1 MGLPEL
7 INNPVSQVFRRAYI
21 KRRSATTGL
30 LESTWQEITPYI
42 IRWGNINISLDDVR
56 LNRFNMAGA
65 NLIVDNKDGKFND
78 ENNFNSLWYGY
89 LTRYGSLLKIEAGYQ
104 TLPNAEGWGFPW
116 GFAWGATTEFPT
128 DPTQGIFIL
137 DQEIPISSDNRVQ
150 VAASS
155 LKSIFDGV
163 KANEIGGLGPTQT
176 ASELITKIRDHT
188 DGSGSY
194 VFRQYISAA
203 SWLIQTTTNYY
214 NIATTTALDNEGTVW
229 DFMVKT
235 AEAEGFVVY
244 INRFGQLVFGD
255 RTPNTSVSQFS
266 FYGQG
271 FPRQNIISVQ
281 SYREALNK
289 VYNSIRLK
297 YLAADTNTSYVT
309 VGTTT
314 VITPANVQW
323 KYGARIYELEN
334 TWIANTA
341 TAQTIADGLFTEF
354 SSVKGE
360 VDLTAKFHPELDPLD
375 RVDVSHYSYSLANK
389 TLWSA
394 FNWGDAKWSKEG
406 ENFDWESKEF
416 KVLSKN
422 INLDDFSETFKL
434 REV

>member
-1 MGLPEL
+1 MGLTEL
-7 INNPVSQVFRRAYI
+7 INNPVSRVFRRAYI
-21 KRRSATTGL
+21 KRRSASTGL
-30 LESTWQEITPYI
+30 LETDWQEITPYV
-42 IRWGNINISLDDVR
+42 IRWGNIQTGLDDVR
-56 LNRFNMAGA
+56 LNRFNLSGA
-65 NLIVDNKDGKFND
+65 NLVGDNKDGVLND

-137 DQEIPISSDNRVQ
+137 DQEIPISSTNQVQ
-150 VAASS
+150 VQASS

-163 KANEIGGLGPTQT
+163 KANEVSGLGPTQT
-176 ASELITKIRDHT
+176 ASELIETIRDHT

-214 NIATTTALDNEGTVW
+214 NIATSTALDNEGTIW
-229 DFMVKT
+229 DFMVKM
-235 AEAEGFVVY
+235 AEAEGYVVF

-255 RTPNTSVSQFS
+255 RTPNTTASQFS

-271 FPRQNIISVQ
+271 FARPNVISVQ

-297 YLAADTNTSYVT
+297 YKPEDTTTSYIT
-309 VGTTT
+309 AGTTT
-314 VITPANVQW
+314 VITPSNVQW
-323 KYGARIYELEN
+323 KYGARVYSLEN
-334 TWIANTA
+334 TWIVNTA
-341 TAQTIADGLFTEF
+341 TAQTIANGLFTEF
-354 SSVKGE
+354 SPVKGE

-389 TLWSA
+389 TLWDS
-394 FNWGDAKWSKEG
+394 FDWDGDNWAVEG
-406 ENFDWESKEF
+406 ENFDWDNKAF
-416 KVLSKN
+416 KVIAKSL
-422 INLDDFSETFKL
+422 NLDDFSETFKL